1 MSWLVP
7 ILLLIATTGSAA
19 ENSSITS
26 SAQQST
32 ESVEICPF
40 DSNAYGNPC
49 THADCTVNAES
60 VQCTNV
66 ISGYCQQRNRTKSM
80 DPGCFDIF
88 SFVDYDIPS
97 VTTVY
102 PAAFTTTGLP
112 VQKTTTLGP
121 HTLPHR
127 RCNNTGVRH
136 FDYKSCREFERH
148 SSGDNNIC
156 MQPLV
161 CLLQI
166 LQLQTLL
173 FGNVSAATATTVSST
188 TATRLV
194 IVFDIK
200 FATTVA
206 SGTRNVQ

>member
-102 PAAFTTTGLP
+102 PAAFTTTGVA
-112 VQKTTTLGP
+112 VQTTTLGP
-121 HTLPHR
+121 P
-127 RCNNTGVRH
+127 NN
-136 FDYKSCREFERH
+136 
-148 SSGDNNIC
+148 
-156 MQPLV
+156 
-161 CLLQI
+161 
-166 LQLQTLL
+166 
-173 FGNVSAATATTVSST
+173 ATTPASVISTTKGTPSWYLVSSFFNSLGSKYPLLST
-188 TATRLV
+188 
-194 IVFDIK
+194 
-200 FATTVA
+200 
-206 SGTRNVQ
+206 S